1 MEIAIS
7 KWGNSLGIR
16 LPKAAVDKLKLS
28 EGDKIEYSVSGAKMI
43 LTKARTTK
51 SLFEEYY
58 NKPYDKISDFGDA
71 KEIEWGDDIGKEA
84 IR

>member
-58 NKPYDKISDFGDA
+58 HKPYDEISVSGN
-71 KEIEWGDDIGKEA
+71 KEEIDWGEDVGKEV
-84 IR
+84 IE